1 MNFMKMQLKNKKDL
15 AEQEMRLLSQIEEWK
30 AEVVATREEWT
41 LKIEETKRILQAE
54 KTEFEA
60 NLKIKIG
67 VLVDKLSKK
76 DMEIRKL
83 MIQLNEFKEL

>member
-67 VLVDKLSKK
+67 VLVDKLGKK